1 MIEAIRALRGASR
14 QPLAARP
21 DMKTPTLRHLTSAER
36 ALAKE
41 VFGTGL
47 ATEQVRIL
55 ALPWWNRAFVVG
67 PGLLVWPAE
76 TMPADFGACD
86 CPLDTQAVFVH
97 ELTHVWQAQRGV
109 SLLLAKLR
117 AGDGAAAYAYDLKQG
132 PGFLALNIEQQ
143 AMVVEDAFRLSR
155 GGTAPHQAHLYAD
168 ASRHWYQASA

>member
-1 MIEAIRALRGASR
+1 
-14 QPLAARP
+14 
-21 DMKTPTLRHLTSAER
+21 MKTPTLRHLTSAER

-86 CPLDTQAVFVH
+86 CSLDTQAVFVH
-97 ELTHVWQAQRGV
+97 ELTHVWQAQRGI
-109 SLLLAKLR
+109 SLLVAKLR
-117 AGDGAAAYAYDLKQG
+117 AGDSAAAYAYDLEQG

-143 AMVVEDAFRLSR
+143 AMVVEDGFRLSR

-168 ASRHWYQASA
+168 ASRHWYQA

>member
-1 MIEAIRALRGASR
+1 MVGVIRPLHGVPR
-14 QPLAARP
+14 QPLADRR
-21 DMKTPTLRHLTSAER
+21 DMKIPKLRHLTSSER
-36 ALAKE
+36 ALALE

-47 ATEQVRIL
+47 ATERVRIL
-55 ALPWWNRAFVVG
+55 ALPWWRRAFVVG

-76 TMPADFGACD
+76 TMPTDFGAGD
-86 CPLDTQAVFVH
+86 CPLAIQAVFVH

-117 AGDGAAAYAYDLKQG
+117 AGDGAAAYAYDLEQG
-132 PGFLALNIEQQ
+132 PEFLALNIEQQ

-155 GGTAPHQAHLYAD
+155 GGTAPHQAHLYAA